1 VSLLQLLLPLLAV
14 QVADG
19 VRLAGYGRRSRPC
32 HKFLGEFQFLDG
44 RCLNVSLDDL
54 LKIYRRVAGPFEHG
68 GINGWLVRWLE
79 AR

>member
-32 HKFLGEFQFLDG
+32 HKFLIRMGEFQFLDG
-44 RCLNVSLDDL
+44 RCLNVPFDDL
-54 LKIYRRVAGPFEHG
+54 LKIYGRLAGTFAAWR
-68 GINGWLVRWLE
+68 NKLVVG
-79 AR
+79 